1 MKKTFTQSMA
11 WLHTWGGLLLGWLLV
26 PIFFTGTLA
35 VFEPEL
41 SHWMRPELHQAN
53 THVLPAV
60 QASTLAQARLQAV
73 AASAPG
79 WQIDLPDARNPALH
93 IGWGTPRALQR
104 EYLDPH
110 TGAPRHVRA
119 TEGGHFFTHFH
130 AELNAGKVGRALV
143 CVAGLVMLAGLI
155 SGIVLHKKIF
165 QDFFTFRP
173 RASSQRAW
181 LDAHTVLGVLG
192 LPFLLMIS
200 YSGVIMLVD
209 DYLPAATTHLYHG
222 KSGARA
228 EVVQNFERKPLGQP
242 ASLPALAGLTAQ
254 AEHRFGVGMLSQ
266 ISVRAPGDAAATVR
280 FSRHIHDRLGAVADH
295 VSYDAATGALRG
307 VQTNWNPMAYLF
319 RALVGLHIVKFGGYP
334 ALALYFLAGL
344 AASAL
349 LASGLVLY
357 TIKRRKRGG
366 QPFGAATTQIHALI
380 EALNVA
386 AIAGIVLASAAYL
399 WSNRLLPAS
408 WEARAGAEVGGFFAV
423 WALSLLHALL
433 RPPLRA
439 WFEQVSLA
447 AALCG
452 LLPLLDIATGQQPD
466 PIAQGVDAVAVLLA
480 LALSWLAW
488 RLRPPHAAGHA
499 PVLLNKAAA

>member
-11 WLHTWGGLLLGWLLV
+11 WLHTWGSLLLGWLLA

-53 THVLPAV
+53 TAPLS
-60 QASTLAQARLQAV
+60 ASSASALAQARLHAI
-73 AASAPG
+73 APHASS
-79 WQIDLPDARNPALH
+79 WQIFLPDTRHPALE
-93 IGWGTPRALQR
+93 IGWEASRVRQR
-104 EYLDPH
+104 EYLDPR
-110 TGAPRHVRA
+110 TGAALRVRA

-143 CVAGLVMLAGLI
+143 CVAGLVMLASII
-155 SGIVLHKKIF
+155 SGIVVHKKIF

-181 LDAHTVLGVLG
+181 LDAHNVLGVLS

-209 DYLPAATTHLYHG
+209 DYLPAATTHLYQG
-222 KSGARA
+222 KPGARA
-228 EVVQNFERKPLGQP
+228 EVVKSFDRKPLGQP
-242 ASLPALAGLTAQ
+242 ANLPALADLTTQ
-254 AEHRFGVGMLSQ
+254 AEQRFGVGMLSQ

-295 VSYDAATGALRG
+295 VSYDAASGALRG
-307 VQTNWNPMAYLF
+307 VQTDWNPMAYLF

-344 AASAL
+344 AATAL
-349 LASGLVLY
+349 IAGGLVLY

-366 QPFGAATTQIHALI
+366 QAFGAATTRIHALI

-408 WEARAGAEVGGFFAV
+408 WEARASAEVGGFFAV

-452 LLPLLDIATGQQPD
+452 LLPLLDVATGQQSD
-466 PIAQGVDAVAVLLA
+466 PMAQGVDAVAVLLA
-480 LALSWLAW
+480 LALTWLAW
-488 RLRPPHAAGHA
+488 RLRPPHAGHA
-499 PVLLNKAAA
+499 PVFLNKAAA